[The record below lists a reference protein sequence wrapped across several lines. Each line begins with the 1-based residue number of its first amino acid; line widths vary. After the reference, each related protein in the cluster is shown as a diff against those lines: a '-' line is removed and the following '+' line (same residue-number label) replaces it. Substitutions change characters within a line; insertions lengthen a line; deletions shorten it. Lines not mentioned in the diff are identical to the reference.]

1 MDALTLFIWPTARAH
16 IDDYFESIANQDYGK
31 DKITLFVGAN
41 ALDEH
46 CRTSLRRFLDSH
58 GCYYRKV
65 IIETRE
71 DCRARSIE
79 YSIETKTH
87 YFWSDQNVI
96 LHPHTL
102 KRLYTIRLEVIAPML
117 VYDGTYSNFHADVDH
132 NGYFRHSDVYSQ
144 IAKRQIKGIFNVP
157 VVNGCYLIDRDCLKY
172 VAYDDGSGRHD
183 YVVFSDTLRRNRV
196 PQYIDNTFNY
206 GIMSSYGDKTEE
218 EINDVDAAN
227 NKSFFLS
234 INSGALL
241 DRNTRDKRGIICNMD
256 WLSWYIIL
264 EHYHLIRLLG
274 AEYHFDII
282 NCQRL
287 DFSSAQLIADLNN
300 YSVLVIAYQG
310 YVEVPLDRISSYKMF
325 KIDDL
330 VSYNPEYDKLVD
342 FYIKNSD
349 MVISPYAYALSQHY
363 NHDNVVWVPYS
374 SAIEGSKAC
383 SRIEFNPDPI
393 PKVLM
398 SGSVASDRPFRQY
411 VARLNNEMIEVL
423 QHPGYGQSYDN
434 NGQHYGRG
442 NYFVVINKYL
452 CCFTDAH
459 QYRYVHLKNFEIASV
474 GALLLTDRLIE
485 PEMNELGFIDY
496 ETCVF
501 ADQETFLEKVEWIL
515 REENR
520 AAVDRIRLAGM
531 KLVTERHLTKHRA
544 LQIDELIRKR
554 TMKI

>member
-1 MDALTLFIWPTARAH
+1 MDTLTLFIRPAARAH
-16 IDDYFESIANQDYGK
+16 IDDYLACIGGQDYDKG
-31 DKITLFVGAN
+31 KITLFVGAN
-41 ALDEH
+41 DLDEY
-46 CRTSLRRFLDSH
+46 CRTSLRSFLDNH

-65 IIETRE
+65 IIETGY

-79 YSIETKTH
+79 HAIGTNTH
-87 YFWSDQNVI
+87 YFWSDQNLVI
-96 LHPHTL
+96 HPHTL

-132 NGYFRHSDVYSQ
+132 NGYFRQSNYYSQ
-144 IAKRQIKGIFNVP
+144 IAKREIRGIFNVP
-157 VVNGCYLIDRDCLKY
+157 VVNGCYWIDRDCLKY

-183 YVVFSDTLRRNRV
+183 YVIFSDILRKNLV

-206 GIMSSYGDKTEE
+206 GIMLSYSAKTEE
-218 EINDVDAAN
+218 EIDHADAVN
-227 NKSFFLS
+227 NKHFFLN

-241 DRNTRDKRGIICNMD
+241 DRNTRNRRGVICNMD
-256 WLSWYIIL
+256 WLSGYIIL
-264 EHYHLIRLLG
+264 EHYYLIKMLQD
-274 AEYHFDII
+274 EYQFDII

-287 DFSSAQLIADLNN
+287 DFSSPQLIADLNN

-310 YVEVPLDRISSYKMF
+310 HVELPLDRISSYKLF

-330 VSYNPEYDKLVD
+330 VSYNPEYDKLVE
-342 FYIKNSD
+342 FFIKNSD
-349 MVISPYAYALSQHY
+349 MVISPYAYAFSNHY

-374 SAIEGSKAC
+374 SAIEGSKAFPH
-383 SRIEFNPDPI
+383 ITFNPDPI
-393 PKVLM
+393 PKILM

-411 VARLNNEMIEVL
+411 VASLNNEMIEVL
-423 QHPGYGQSYDN
+423 QHPGYGRHYDDI
-434 NGQHYGRG
+434 GEHYGRG
-442 NYFVVINKYL
+442 NYFFVINKYL

-459 QYRYVHLKNFEIASV
+459 QYRYLHLKNFEIASA

-485 PEMNELGFIDY
+485 REMNELGFIDY
-496 ETCVF
+496 ETCIF

-515 REENR
+515 GEENR

-544 LQIDELIRKR
+544 LQIDELIRSR
-554 TMKI
+554 AIKI